1 MLMDQEGSARLEIL
15 LWFPLFGKLSRSEEA
30 ACRLVSV
37 HGFDHVPLSL
47 EVAGNPR
54 ERFPITTML
63 AVVAIKA

>member
-1 MLMDQEGSARLEIL
+1 MPIDPGLGKVGNHAM
-15 LWFPLFGKLSRSEEA
+15 FPPMWLASQTEEA

-54 ERFPITTML
+54 ERSPITTML